1 MTKKKSSTRFQA
13 RQGDVFIE
21 RVPDADVAKLTRLD
35 DGSGCVILAH
45 GEVTGHTHRLETRHA
60 SLYLEDS
67 QLSAPEVGT
76 LIGRIGGGLIPDRLL
91 VLEAPGTLVH
101 EEHGPIDLPAGT
113 YRIRIQREYSPAE
126 LRNVA
131 D

>member
-1 MTKKKSSTRFQA
+1 MTKKLKQW

-21 RVPDADVAKLTRLD
+21 QVTESVEGRKRVDGADGNV
-35 DGSGCVILAH
+35 VLAL
-45 GEVTGHTHRLETRHA
+45 GEVTGHSHRIESPHA
-60 SLYLEDS
+60 ALYLEQATTVVPDS
-67 QLSAPEVGT
+67 VLLG
-76 LIGRIGGGLIPDRLL
+76 LGGGLIPDRLL
-91 VLEAPGTLVH
+91 QLDKPATVVH
-101 EEHGPIDLPAGT
+101 EEHGSIALDAGT